1 MKNVRHEISAYIET
15 DVLNSKRWGK
25 TRKLKTWKLFT

>member
-15 DVLNSKRWGK
+15 EVPQDVIHSKRWGK
-25 TRKLKTWKLFT
+25 ILKLKT